1 MGKDKGPFL
10 AKGTVE
16 GKIQLVC
23 ILEKELFLGPFMRQH
38 SQAAF
43 FLEPGKDFRLYPHK
57 VTLYCRRFHFEPF
70 NVTVIV
76 YCFDKSLM
84 RDPEVGTDKA
94 RFHLLHDRIVEDRHL
109 QKVIIVEGVLVHTK
123 LRRDQ
128 ADCRKTSAFA
138 VSPIVHLD
146 RGREYM
152 TSADRN
158 TAGET
163 CNAAAAFFSL
173 HIGPIHQL
181 VGLAEMVS

>member
-1 MGKDKGPFL
+1 
-10 AKGTVE
+10 
-16 GKIQLVC
+16 
-23 ILEKELFLGPFMRQH
+23 
-38 SQAAF
+38 
-43 FLEPGKDFRLYPHK
+43 
-57 VTLYCRRFHFEPF
+57 
-70 NVTVIV
+70 
-76 YCFDKSLM
+76 
-84 RDPEVGTDKA
+84 
-94 RFHLLHDRIVEDRHL
+94 L

-146 RGREYM
+146 RGREDM
-152 TSADRN
+152 TSANRN

-163 CNAAAAFFSL
+163 CNAAAAFLSL